1 MPLLAGINNWPY
13 TPPFPRRLLDSHR
26 PRGRILHHP
35 PCLHYN
41 LFHAWISKVAA
52 FASLTSIN
60 HAHFS
65 GSFLLTL
72 SVHCS

>member
-1 MPLLAGINNWPY
+1 MPLLAGVNNWRY
-13 TPPFPRRLLDSHR
+13 TPLPRRLLDSHR
-26 PRGRILHHP
+26 LRGRILHHP
-35 PCLHYN
+35 PRLHYN
-41 LFHAWISKVAA
+41 LFHVWISEVAV